1 LSFSV
6 PLNLPCLA
14 GLGEGEYNTPENV
27 KLWESPGKA
36 GGLPLIIR
44 EEVINEPRADLTFYP
59 IYGRVKGTER
69 MATILKEIY
78 REETFAKFF
87 KTILPQI
94 N

>member
-1 LSFSV
+1 MAICHQQNISALNAMQKAARYASMPHLSFALQTLLLSFSV

-44 EEVINEPRADLTFYP
+44 FTWKDHE
-59 IYGRVKGTER
+59 
-69 MATILKEIY
+69 
-78 REETFAKFF
+78 
-87 KTILPQI
+87 
-94 N
+94 

>member
-36 GGLPLIIR
+36 GGLPLIITTT
-44 EEVINEPRADLTFYP
+44 P
-59 IYGRVKGTER
+59 
-69 MATILKEIY
+69 
-78 REETFAKFF
+78 
-87 KTILPQI
+87 
-94 N
+94 

>member
-36 GGLPLIIR
+36 GGLPLIIKLHQR
-44 EEVINEPRADLTFYP
+44 IPVYSPVNAKI
-59 IYGRVKGTER
+59 
-69 MATILKEIY
+69 
-78 REETFAKFF
+78 FAKLQSKLIDDLRVFF
-87 KTILPQI
+87 EKFLVFFFCFKS
-94 N
+94 